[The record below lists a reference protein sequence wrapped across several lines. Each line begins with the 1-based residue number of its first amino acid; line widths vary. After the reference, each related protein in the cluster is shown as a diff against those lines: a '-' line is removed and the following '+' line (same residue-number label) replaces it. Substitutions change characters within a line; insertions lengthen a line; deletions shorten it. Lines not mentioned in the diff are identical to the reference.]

1 MKLVIGPAGTK
12 TRSPQEQFVTA
23 VEEALEGP
31 FIRYSKRLQL
41 MELAKD
47 LNINRFQANL
57 LIAQVLNR
65 EGGLEL
71 VTSDPYESAEMPKIK
86 TEESAPDWRERF
98 YFFAALF
105 IVAAIIDLALVKFV
119 FSG

>member
-1 MKLVIGPAGTK
+1 MKLVIGPVEKA
-12 TRSPQEQFVTA
+12 TRNPQEHFVMA
-23 VEEALEGP
+23 VEQALEGP

-41 MELAKD
+41 LELAKD

-65 EGGLEL
+65 EGGLA
-71 VTSDPYESAEMPKIK
+71 VAVSDPYESSEVPKMK
-86 TEESAPDWRERF
+86 TEEPSFDWRERF
-98 YFFAALF
+98 YFIAALF
-105 IVAAIIDLALVKFV
+105 IIAAIVDLALVKFV

>member
-1 MKLVIGPAGTK
+1 MKLVIGPVEK
-12 TRSPQEQFVTA
+12 TTHSSQERFVMA
-23 VEEALEGP
+23 VEQALEGP

-41 MELAKD
+41 LELAKD

-65 EGGLEL
+65 NGGLPL
-71 VTSDPYESAEMPKIK
+71 SVSDPYESAEEPKMK
-86 TEESAPDWRERF
+86 PETPAFDWRERF
-98 YFFAALF
+98 YFIAALF
-105 IVAAIIDLALVKFV
+105 ILAAIVDLALVKFV